1 MDITFKQEDGCQ
13 RLYDA
18 VASWEEIA
26 PRFSEVARTL
36 RSQVRLPGFRAGKA
50 PESMVRSRFRREIR
64 EEVLDHLLADAAKS
78 MVEQYSLKP
87 VVEPYAQDVHLE
99 EGEAFRCTLAAEE
112 APQVPAVEAA
122 GITIEVP
129 KVEVSEEQVGR
140 ALESLRQ
147 RAAVMKPQDGPAEE
161 GDFAVTTLQRKG
173 QSKGQERF
181 FCALAKS
188 EHPAERVLVGA
199 KPGDLL
205 ELSVPQEDHGR
216 EEGHAHEHD
225 HGPGHLAPGEYTL
238 NVVKVVRREV
248 PELGDELAKD
258 LGAESLDALKGQV
271 RKDMEARFA
280 SEVRSIEEERL
291 VGELI
296 ERHPF
301 PAPPTLV
308 DRQLRND
315 IEDLAEEM
323 TRQGV
328 DLEKAEMDWEE
339 VAKSRRPIA
348 ERKVKAYY
356 LFESVASARGLTVSD
371 EEVDAYFER
380 KAEGTRVTAAQL
392 KSHAV
397 KEKQIDMVQRLLL
410 HQKALDLLLSQA
422 SVTFTEGKSATQEG
436 LNAPDSDS
444 RGADQ
449 PR

>member
-1 MDITFKQEDGCQ
+1 MDFTFKREDGCQ
-13 RLYDA
+13 RVYEA
-18 VASWEEIA
+18 VAPWEEIA
-26 PRFSEVARTL
+26 SRFSEVARTL
-36 RSQVRLPGFRAGKA
+36 KGRVRLQGFRPGKA

-64 EEVLDHLLADAAKS
+64 EEVLDQLLSDTAKS
-78 MVEQYSLKP
+78 MVERYGLKP
-87 VVEPYAQDVHLE
+87 VVEPYAQEVHLE
-99 EGEAFRCTLAAEE
+99 EGEAFRCTLVAEE
-112 APQVPAVEAA
+112 APQVPAVEAS
-122 GITIEVP
+122 GISIEVP
-129 KVEVSEEQVGR
+129 RVEVSEEQVGR

-147 RAAVMKPQDGPAEE
+147 RAAVMKPQEGPAEE
-161 GDFAVTTLQRKG
+161 GDFAVTILQRKG

-181 FCALAKS
+181 FCALSKS
-188 EHPAERVLVGA
+188 EHPAERALVGA

-205 ELSVPQEDHGR
+205 ELSVPQEDYGQ
-216 EEGHAHEHD
+216 EKGHAHTDD
-225 HGPGHLAPGEYTL
+225 HGPGYLAPGQYTL
-238 NVVKVVRREV
+238 NVVRVVRREV

-280 SEVRSIEEERL
+280 LEVRSIEEERL
-291 VGELI
+291 VGELL
-296 ERHPF
+296 ERYPF

-308 DRQLRND
+308 DRQLRSD
-315 IEDLAEEM
+315 LEELAEQM
-323 TRQGV
+323 ARQGV

-356 LFESVASARGLTVSD
+356 LFEAVASAKGLTVSD

-392 KSHAV
+392 KSHAA
-397 KEKQIDMVQRLLL
+397 KEGQMDMVHRLIL